1 VTNVTRLEIN
11 NIKCFVKSTVE
22 TTSCNEYFLKLQKN
36 RSIVVYGGCDEY
48 EYEDSESSDE
58 YLDDVF
64 HRMFFVSSSTSDDD
78 E

>member
-1 VTNVTRLEIN
+1 MSVTHLEIN
-11 NIKCFVKSTVE
+11 RIRCFVKSTVE
-22 TTSCNEYFLKLQKN
+22 TTSAMSTFRNLQKS
-36 RSIVVYGGCDEY
+36 RSIVVYGGCMNMNTRIVKR
-48 EYEDSESSDE
+48 SDE